1 MLSNVCQRKGPK
13 GLPVNILEAVCD
25 GHACSNLHGARV
37 PDDVR
42 IGGEGRDC
50 SSDELRRLRVGEVEP
65 RPASMT
71 FSVLTSPGYSET
83 TATPWGLSSTAMSAV
98 ILSVAALATPY
109 ATLPMCFCAAQKEML
124 TISPRPLAIIDGA
137 ASWLAR

>member
-1 MLSNVCQRKGPK
+1 MRC
-13 GLPVNILEAVCD
+13 
-25 GHACSNLHGARV
+25 HACSNLHGARV
-37 PDDVR
+37 PHDVR

-50 SSDELRRLRVGEVEP
+50 SSAELRRLRVGESSHAA
-65 RPASMT
+65 ASMT

-98 ILSVAALATPY
+98 ILSVAAFETPY
-109 ATLPMCFCAAQKEML
+109 ATLPMCFWAAQKEMF
-124 TISPRPLAIIDGA
+124 TISPCPLAIMEGA